1 VPTNFAEFQTLESK
15 FYFQVERVQA
25 LRLIRKL
32 AFVGP
37 RHFPPTLVRCLVAIA
52 EDGKKECDRLYRIC
66 LACLCELSVLN
77 SQVKD
82 NIRLG

>member
-1 VPTNFAEFQTLESK
+1 M
-15 FYFQVERVQA
+15 ERVQA
-25 LRLIRKL
+25 LRLVRKM

-37 RHFPPTLVRCLVAIA
+37 KHFPLSLVRSLVAIA

-77 SQVKD
+77 SQV
-82 NIRLG
+82 